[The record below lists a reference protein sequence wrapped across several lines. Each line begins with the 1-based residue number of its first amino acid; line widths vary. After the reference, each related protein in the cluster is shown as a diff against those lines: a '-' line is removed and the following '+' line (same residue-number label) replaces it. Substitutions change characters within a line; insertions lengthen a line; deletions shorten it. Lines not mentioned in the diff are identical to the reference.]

1 MLLKYVLLCD
11 YIVLFLN
18 FVITIIGK
26 SKKMKDISTKHKI
39 FTSVSEMAIYS
50 VDFNV

>member
-26 SKKMKDISTKHKI
+26 SKKNERYINK
-39 FTSVSEMAIYS
+39 AQNIYIC
-50 VDFNV
+50 